1 MFYHSI
7 SKFVFVFKSLLAAQG
22 NDLTLFS
29 HKSVVK
35 ITHEQIIIYR
45 QLFAGHVVNTRASF
59 SRNAHGPI
67 TGLQMLT
74 KMPYNWGGSRISQKG
89 GSILGSPKVVLGRWV
104 RGNPPPENVE
114 IQVLGNAISDVLR
127 PSHGVLRS
135 HFIQA

>member
-1 MFYHSI
+1 MFSYLNRS
-7 SKFVFVFKSLLAAQG
+7 LAAQG

-35 ITHEQIIIYR
+35 ITHEQITIYR

-59 SRNAHGPI
+59 SHNGHDAHGPI

-74 KMPYNWGGSRISQKG
+74 KVPYNWGGSRISQKG
-89 GSILGSPKVVLGRWV
+89 GSILEPPKVVPGRWV
-104 RGNPPPENVE
+104 RGNPPPENFE

-127 PSHGVLRS
+127 PSHGALRS